1 MCLLQEIAQ
10 DQESMDSIQHSY
22 ADVDSSPPKDAV
34 SVKSLESLHY
44 EVPDNEEPYWEPA
57 SAEDELRAQLSDC
70 GHKMMNI
77 SEDSIRY
84 VDVHYIT
91 QYSL

>member
-1 MCLLQEIAQ
+1 
-10 DQESMDSIQHSY
+10 MDSIQHSY

-57 SAEDELRAQLSDC
+57 SAEDELRAQLSHC
-70 GHKMMNI
+70 GHEMMNI

-84 VDVHYIT
+84 VDELIISSWTIDAHSIIIM
-91 QYSL
+91 